1 MSSLPFDAAG
11 PPTVTAPGS
20 APSISA
26 RGVYKSYVGGDG
38 SVIQVLAGVDLDVHP
53 GELVSVIGQSGSGKS
68 TLLHVL
74 GALDHAEAGEVSIGG
89 ERLGALREEVLA
101 RVRSRG
107 VGFVFQFHHLL
118 REFSALENVMMPQ
131 LIAGTGERQAR
142 DRARELLELMGLAAR
157 AEHKP
162 SQLSGG
168 EQQRVAVARA
178 LANRPLALLADEPS
192 GNLDPGTSERLHD
205 ALFRVCREERA
216 AMVLVTHDLG
226 LAARADRVLRLH
238 GGHLVTVDVDSVAGE
253 TPADALPPPRE
264 AEDAATEAERMEAE
278 RTGDADSADGDPGNG
293 RRPMDGRGG
302 DEGDH

>member
-1 MSSLPFDAAG
+1 MSSSLPFSAPDAPRGVDYDA
-11 PPTVTAPGS
+11 

-26 RGVYKSYVGGDG
+26 RGVSKSYVGGDG
-38 SVIQVLAGVDLDVHP
+38 SRIQVLGNVDLDVRP

-74 GALDHAEAGEVSIGG
+74 GALDHPDAGEVSIGG
-89 ERLGALREEVLA
+89 RRLSTLKEDALSDL
-101 RVRSRG
+101 RSRN

-131 LIAGTGERQAR
+131 LIAGVAEGKAR
-142 DRARELLELMGLAAR
+142 DRGMELLDMLGLAAR
-157 AEHKP
+157 VEHKP
-162 SQLSGG
+162 AQLSGG

-192 GNLDPGTSERLHD
+192 GNLDPDTSERLHD
-205 ALFRVCREERA
+205 ALFRVCQEERA

-238 GGHLVTVDVDSVAGE
+238 GGQLVNVGPEASGPAAGE
-253 TPADALPPPRE
+253 
-264 AEDAATEAERMEAE
+264 
-278 RTGDADSADGDPGNG
+278 
-293 RRPMDGRGG
+293 
-302 DEGDH
+302 

>member
-1 MSSLPFDAAG
+1 MSSSLPSSAPDAPRGVDPAE
-11 PPTVTAPGS
+11 

-26 RGVYKSYVGGDG
+26 RGVSKSYVGGDG
-38 SVIQVLAGVDLDVHP
+38 SRIQVLANVDLDVRP

-74 GALDHAEAGEVSIGG
+74 GALDHPDAGEVSIGG
-89 ERLGALREEVLA
+89 RRLSTLREDALSDL
-101 RVRSRG
+101 RSRN

-131 LIAGTGERQAR
+131 LIAGVAEGKAR
-142 DRARELLELMGLAAR
+142 DRGMELLDMLGLAAR
-157 AEHKP
+157 VEHKP
-162 SQLSGG
+162 AQLSGG

-192 GNLDPGTSERLHD
+192 GNLDPDTSERLHD
-205 ALFRVCREERA
+205 ALFRVCQEERA

-238 GGHLVTVDVDSVAGE
+238 GGQLVNVGPEASGPAAGE
-253 TPADALPPPRE
+253 
-264 AEDAATEAERMEAE
+264 
-278 RTGDADSADGDPGNG
+278 
-293 RRPMDGRGG
+293 
-302 DEGDH
+302 